1 MKPINKLLS
10 FYKNYYKELHQ
21 ETIKSPSFLIMLEF
35 DIVVRFNIRPT
46 KEELKQIIEAI
57 KEDKMEKQ
65 LTRGWLVLQDNK
77 RFGAITKEF
86 SSGTPVEVF
95 IEGKLIKGTIEYS
108 WENEEYYLLGD
119 DNVYYKLKNNMEILF
134 Y

>member
-46 KEELKQIIEAI
+46 KEELEQIIEAI
-57 KEDKMEKQ
+57 Q
-65 LTRGWLVLQDNK
+65 G
-77 RFGAITKEF
+77 G
-86 SSGTPVEVF
+86 
-95 IEGKLIKGTIEYS
+95 
-108 WENEEYYLLGD
+108 
-119 DNVYYKLKNNMEILF
+119 
-134 Y
+134 

>member
-46 KEELKQIIEAI
+46 KKELEQIIEAI
-57 KEDKMEKQ
+57 Q
-65 LTRGWLVLQDNK
+65 G
-77 RFGAITKEF
+77 G
-86 SSGTPVEVF
+86 
-95 IEGKLIKGTIEYS
+95 
-108 WENEEYYLLGD
+108 
-119 DNVYYKLKNNMEILF
+119 
-134 Y
+134 

>member
-1 MKPINKLLS
+1 MNPLNKLLS

-57 KEDKMEKQ
+57 Q
-65 LTRGWLVLQDNK
+65 G
-77 RFGAITKEF
+77 G
-86 SSGTPVEVF
+86 
-95 IEGKLIKGTIEYS
+95 
-108 WENEEYYLLGD
+108 
-119 DNVYYKLKNNMEILF
+119 
-134 Y
+134 

>member
-57 KEDKMEKQ
+57 Q
-65 LTRGWLVLQDNK
+65 G
-77 RFGAITKEF
+77 G
-86 SSGTPVEVF
+86 
-95 IEGKLIKGTIEYS
+95 
-108 WENEEYYLLGD
+108 
-119 DNVYYKLKNNMEILF
+119 
-134 Y
+134 

>member
-1 MKPINKLLS
+1 MKALNKLLS

-57 KEDKMEKQ
+57 Q
-65 LTRGWLVLQDNK
+65 G
-77 RFGAITKEF
+77 G
-86 SSGTPVEVF
+86 
-95 IEGKLIKGTIEYS
+95 
-108 WENEEYYLLGD
+108 
-119 DNVYYKLKNNMEILF
+119 
-134 Y
+134 

>member
-1 MKPINKLLS
+1 MKPLNKLLS

-57 KEDKMEKQ
+57 Q
-65 LTRGWLVLQDNK
+65 G
-77 RFGAITKEF
+77 G
-86 SSGTPVEVF
+86 
-95 IEGKLIKGTIEYS
+95 
-108 WENEEYYLLGD
+108 
-119 DNVYYKLKNNMEILF
+119 
-134 Y
+134 